1 MEVLKLSYD
10 ELDDKEQSMFLDIA
24 CFFIENKND
33 AEKML
38 GDSGITSLNVL
49 IDLFLLSLIYEICID
64 MHDLIRKM
72 GQQIVCQQSKEFGKR
87 SHLWCPE
94 DVYHIL
100 KNNTGTDVVECISL
114 DMSEIKEVHLSA
126 AALAKMPN
134 LRLLKFYQSR
144 LLDNHF
150 SSKVHIPDVLERV
163 SDRLQ
168 LFHWDGYPCKFLP
181 LDFSLEN
188 LVELNMRGSHLEH
201 LWDGIQE
208 LPSLRTIVL
217 SYSKHLTEIPD
228 LCRAPNLQHV
238 FLSDCEKIK
247 KCPVVTSENMVQLDL
262 CKTAIE
268 EVPSSIGSLAK
279 LKSLGLSDCELLK
292 ELPSSISNLQ
302 SLFQLKFSGCLRLEK
317 FPDITEPMEN
327 LKRLRIE
334 RTAIKELPSS
344 IQNLVGLVHLI
355 LLNCDD
361 LEFIPRSICNLNSLK
376 VFCISD
382 CPKIVKLPSISC
394 GLCSLESLSVNDCIN
409 LSEIP
414 DDIGCLSSL
423 RKLSLCGSNIESI
436 PASIKLA
443 TNLRRLYLSYSK
455 RLQSLPILPP
465 SLIHLDAIDCPLLY
479 GNIMAK
485 AELAIRY
492 CLDER
497 RSFEGIF
504 PGSEVPKWFPYQS
517 MGPSLTIKWIRP
529 NWGTAEFCGFVVC
542 IVFSVE
548 DEIPPWEDLCQ
559 YEIKIGD
566 HPVELLYYNYY
577 NYYHNYCQRYYSR
590 RFKKDHTI
598 VSYYPN
604 QNLEFDYSLPRGGS
618 DDYHDVTF
626 TILSGKDTFKV
637 KKFGIYLTFSPDP
650 HKEDDKHIVQED
662 DEDKDPNACSVM

>member
-1 MEVLKLSYD
+1 MS
-10 ELDDKEQSMFLDIA
+10 IR
-24 CFFIENKND
+24 I
-33 AEKML
+33 
-38 GDSGITSLNVL
+38 L
-49 IDLFLLSLIYEICID
+49 IDLSLISLINNGRDIK
-64 MHDLIRKM
+64 MHDLIREM
-72 GQQIVCQQSKEFGKR
+72 GQQIVCQHSREPGKR
-87 SHLWCPE
+87 SRLWCPD
-94 DVYHIL
+94 DVYHVL

-134 LRLLKFYQSR
+134 LRWLKFYQSR
-144 LLDNHF
+144 CLLEKFSHSHGYPYKFLRLDFSPENLVEQRLLNFCECGLPNTHF

-208 LPSLRTIVL
+208 LPSLRTIDL

-228 LCRAPNLQHV
+228 LCRTPNLQLV
-238 FLSDCEKIK
+238 YLSYCEKFK

-262 CKTAIE
+262 RKTAIE

-279 LKSLGLSDCELLK
+279 LEWLGLSDCELLK
-292 ELPSSISNLQ
+292 ELPSSIFNLQ
-302 SLFQLKFSGCLRLEK
+302 SLFELKFNGCLRLEK

-334 RTAIKELPSS
+334 RTAIKELSSS
-344 IQNLVGLVHLI
+344 IPNLVGLVRLI
-355 LLNCDD
+355 MLNCED
-361 LEFIPRSICNLNSLK
+361 LEFIPRSFCNLNSLK
-376 VFCISD
+376 VFRISD
-382 CPKIVKLPSISC
+382 CPKIVKFPSISC

-409 LSEIP
+409 ISEMP
-414 DDIGCLSSL
+414 DNIGCLSSL
-423 RKLSLCGSNIESI
+423 RKLSLRGSNIESI
-436 PASIKLA
+436 PASIKLL

-492 CLDER
+492 CLDQR

-504 PGSEVPKWFPYQS
+504 PGSEVPRWFPYQS

-548 DEIPPWEDLCQ
+548 DEIRPWEYLFQCK
-559 YEIKIGD
+559 IKIGD
-566 HPVELLYYNYY
+566 HPVE
-577 NYYHNYCQRYYSR
+577 QRHFCCLRSYSR

-598 VSYYPN
+598 VSYNPS
-604 QNLEFDYSLPRGGS
+604 QNFEFDYSLPRGGS

-626 TILSGKDTFKV
+626 TILSWKDTFKL

-650 HKEDDKHIVQED
+650 HKEYDKLTVEEECDKPTVKED
-662 DEDKDPNACSVM
+662 DEDMNTTPCSVM